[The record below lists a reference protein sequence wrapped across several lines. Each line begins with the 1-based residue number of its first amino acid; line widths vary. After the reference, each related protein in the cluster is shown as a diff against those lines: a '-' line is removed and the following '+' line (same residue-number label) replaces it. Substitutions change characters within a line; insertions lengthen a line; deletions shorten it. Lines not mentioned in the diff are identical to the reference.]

1 MVIEPALVRVYEPVL
16 VVETLRDGGLT
27 QLGETNGVVLA
38 TTVDADKPAR
48 LKIKDI
54 PADSASSDI
63 D

>member
-1 MVIEPALVRVYEPVL
+1 MVIEPALVRVYEPVV

-27 QLGETNGVVLA
+27 QLGEMNGVVVA
-38 TTVDADKPAR
+38 ATVDADKPAS